1 MEGSNESTR
10 DKLLGLKVKSASI
23 KEQSELLREQI
34 REEDLEEQRKWNR
47 KRAGNDGAD
56 RKGS

>member
-1 MEGSNESTR
+1 MEGSNESNWN
-10 DKLLGLKVKSASI
+10 KLLGLK
-23 KEQSELLREQI
+23 EQAEVLREQM
-34 REEDLEEQRKWNR
+34 REEDLEEQRKWNK